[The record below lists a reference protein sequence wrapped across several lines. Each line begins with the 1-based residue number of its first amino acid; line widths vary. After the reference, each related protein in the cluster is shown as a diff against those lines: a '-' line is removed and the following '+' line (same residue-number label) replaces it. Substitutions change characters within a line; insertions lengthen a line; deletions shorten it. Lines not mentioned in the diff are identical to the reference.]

1 MNATVRTG
9 ALLVLL
15 LPAALLLAAACVDGN
30 LAEADGRRLTVDHAA
45 QLILDHST
53 VPGDSQVVRVVAEL
67 WVDYTLLA
75 ERLEADTALSSL
87 DVDDV
92 VRQPLEEEML
102 ARLSEEV
109 VEADTVVDDQ
119 ELAERFAAEMPGAQA
134 TASQILLLFPPGATN
149 RQRDSVRSAAEGL
162 REQIAAGADFAV
174 LAERF
179 SADRG
184 SAARGGSMGTFE
196 RGEML
201 AAVDSAV
208 FRLRPGEMS
217 EPVATELG
225 YHVLR
230 LERIQVPE
238 LSEAGAEFRRRIQVE
253 RLAEAE
259 AAYIAMLDSAS
270 GLALADDALSVARA
284 LAEATPGALS
294 RRAARRPLLTWS
306 DGAYTASALL
316 DVIRLSPAGFA
327 ESVAGADDEELEAAL
342 RQVARRELLLTEA
355 RARGLEAGQ
364 ARVDSLREAARAAVL
379 ARAREIG
386 LAAPPP
392 GDGTDMDAD
401 AASPPDS
408 AAALTVPLADS
419 APPARDDPQQ
429 APAPVAPA
437 SQPASA
443 EERVEATLIRIL
455 SGRQEII
462 PLGAVIMLLR
472 DQADWRIHET
482 RIGAVL
488 ARLEELRSAIAGV
501 RD

>member
-1 MNATVRTG
+1 M
-9 ALLVLL
+9 
-15 LPAALLLAAACVDGN
+15 
-30 LAEADGRRLTVDHAA
+30 AEAGGRRLTVDDAA

-75 ERLEADTALSSL
+75 ERLEADTSLASL
-87 DVDDV
+87 DVDDL

-109 VEADTVVDDQ
+109 VQADTVVGDE

-149 RQRDSVRSAAEGL
+149 RQRDSVRAAATGL
-162 REQIAAGADFAV
+162 RDQIAAGADFAV

-184 SAARGGSMGTFE
+184 SADRGGSMGTFE

-208 FRLRPGEMS
+208 FQLRPGELS
-217 EPVATELG
+217 EPIATDLG

-230 LERIQVPE
+230 LERLEVPN
-238 LSEAGAEFRRRIQVE
+238 LAEAGAEFRQRIQVE

-259 AAYIAMLDSAS
+259 AAYVAMLDSTS
-270 GLALADDALSVARA
+270 GLALADDALAVARA
-284 LAEATPGALS
+284 LAESTPGALS
-294 RRAARRPLLTWS
+294 GPAARRPLLTWT
-306 DGAYTASALL
+306 DGAYTAGAFL
-316 DVIRLSPAGFA
+316 DMIRLSPEGFA
-327 ESVAGADDEELEAAL
+327 EGVAGADSQELEAAL
-342 RQVARRELLLTEA
+342 RRVARRELLLTEA
-355 RARGLEAGQ
+355 RARALEPTQ
-364 ARVDSLREAARAAVL
+364 ARADSVREAARAAVL

-392 GDGTDMDAD
+392 ADG
-401 AASPPDS
+401 
-408 AAALTVPLADS
+408 AAADTAATNATTLPTNATTLPTN
-419 APPARDDPQQ
+419 
-429 APAPVAPA
+429 
-437 SQPASA
+437 A
-443 EERVEATLIRIL
+443 EERVESALVRIL

-472 DQADWRIHET
+472 DQSDWRIHET
-482 RIGAVL
+482 RTSAVL
-488 ARLEELRSAIAGV
+488 ARLEELRSAIAGGGSE
-501 RD
+501 